1 MGVIF
6 RTVPLPLFLH
16 IGSGT
21 LKDLQSILRDYHLS
35 FDRPL
40 ILSQPNIIEHL
51 KLNLKELF
59 PQGIVEHVSDNTFA
73 EVDRLIALA
82 KSQDTDVIISI
93 GGGRVL
99 DVGKHTG
106 TKLRINYISIP
117 TAASNDAIASP
128 TAVLKDAEGKSQAMG
143 VNMPLGVLVDLEV
156 MAQAPANII
165 AGGIGDLMSNIS
177 ALKDWKLGRDDK
189 QEVIDDFAYLLSETS
204 VETLYTPY
212 CSLQKIDVTE
222 PDFLRRLTQG
232 LVLSG
237 ISASLAGTSRPF
249 SGGEHE
255 IGHAIDALY
264 PGQGMH
270 GHLAGYATLLTE
282 EMRRSDWKSL
292 AAFFKSVGVPTSYTA
307 FKLTEDQMVKAIQ
320 YAPQTRPDRYTILE
334 KLNLPED
341 KIRQILRTVEQG

>member
-21 LKDLQSILRDYHLS
+21 LKDLQTVLHEYHLS

-40 ILSQPNIIEHL
+40 IVSQPNIVEALH
-51 KLNLKELF
+51 LNLPQLF
-59 PQGIVEHVSDNTFA
+59 PQGQVDFVSDNTFA
-73 EVDRLIALA
+73 EVDRIITLA
-82 KSQDTDVIISI
+82 QKKDNDVIISI

-99 DVGKHTG
+99 DVGKQAG
-106 TKLRINYISIP
+106 TILRLNYINVP
-117 TAASNDAIASP
+117 TAPSNDAIASP
-128 TAVLKDAEGKSQAMG
+128 TAVLKDTEGKSQSIG

-156 MAQAPANII
+156 MAKAPAHII

-177 ALKDWKLGRDDK
+177 ALKDWKLGQVDK

-204 VETLYTPY
+204 VETLFAPY
-212 CSLQKIDVTE
+212 CNLQKITVTE

-237 ISASLAGTSRPF
+237 ISASIAGTSRPF
-249 SGGEHE
+249 SGAEHE
-255 IGHAIDALY
+255 ISHAIDTLF
-264 PGQGMH
+264 PGTGMH
-270 GHLAGYATLLTE
+270 GHQVGYATLLTE
-282 EMRRSDWKSL
+282 EIRGSDWKPL
-292 AAFFKSVGVPTSYTA
+292 ATFFKSVGVPTKYAA

-334 KLNLPED
+334 KLNLPAE
-341 KIRQILRTVEQG
+341 KIRQVVRSVEQG

>member
-6 RTVPLPLFLH
+6 RNVPLPLFLH

-21 LKDLQSILRDYHLS
+21 LKDLQSVIRDYHLS

-40 ILSQPNIIEHL
+40 ILSQPNIL
-51 KLNLKELF
+51 QTLNLDLSGIF
-59 PQGIVEHVSDNTFA
+59 PQANIEHVSDNTFA
-73 EVDRLIALA
+73 EVNRLVEIA
-82 KSQDTDVIISI
+82 KSKDSDIIISI

-99 DVGKHTG
+99 DVGKHTA

-117 TAASNDAIASP
+117 TAPSNDAIASP
-128 TAVLKDAEGKSQAMG
+128 TAVLKDAEGKSQAIG

-165 AGGIGDLMSNIS
+165 AGGIGDLLSNIS
-177 ALKDWKLGRDDK
+177 ALKDWKLGKEDK

-204 VETLYTPY
+204 IETLYTPY
-212 CSLQKIDVTE
+212 CSLQKINVTE

-237 ISASLAGTSRPF
+237 ISASIAGTSRPF

-255 IGHAIDALY
+255 ISHAIDTLF
-264 PGQGMH
+264 PGSGMH
-270 GHLAGYATLLTE
+270 GHQAGYATLLTE
-282 EMRRSDWKSL
+282 EMRGSDWKSL
-292 AAFFKSVGVPTSYTA
+292 AGFFKSVGVPTSYTA
-307 FKLTEDQMVKAIQ
+307 FNLTEDQMVKVIQ

-334 KLNLPED
+334 KLNLSEEQ
-341 KIRQILRTVEQG
+341 IRKTLRTVEQG

>member
-21 LKDLQSILRDYHLS
+21 LKDLQSVLHDYHLS

-40 ILSQPNIIEHL
+40 ILSQSSVLQHL
-51 KLNLKELF
+51 GMDIKSLF
-59 PQGIVEHVSDNTFA
+59 PHGSVEQVEDNTFT
-73 EVDRLIALA
+73 EVDRLVKLA
-82 KSQDTDVIISI
+82 QTLGSDVVISI

-99 DVGKHTG
+99 DVGKYTG

-117 TAASNDAIASP
+117 TAPSNDAITSP
-128 TAVLKDAEGKSQAMG
+128 TAVLKDKEGKTQSIG
-143 VNMPLGVLVDLEV
+143 VNMPIGVLVDLEV
-156 MAQAPANII
+156 MAKAPKHII

-177 ALKDWKLGRDDK
+177 ALKDWQLGRNDK

-204 VETLYTPY
+204 IETLYGPY
-212 CSLQKIDVTE
+212 SEVQNIDVTE

-237 ISASLAGTSRPF
+237 ISASIAGTSRPF
-249 SGGEHE
+249 SGSEHE
-255 IGHAIDALY
+255 ISHAIDTLF
-264 PGQGMH
+264 PGTGLH
-270 GHLAGYATLLTE
+270 GHQVGYATLLTE
-282 EMRRSDWKSL
+282 EIRGADWKRL
-292 AAFFKSVGVPTSYTA
+292 ARFLKSAGVPTTYNE
-307 FKLTEDQMVKAIQ
+307 FNLTEDQMVKVIQ

-334 KLNLPED
+334 KLILSED
-341 KIRQILRTVEQG
+341 QIRNFLRTVEQG